1 MNNLKVDQTAIP
13 VGKNYVL
20 ISNINIPKDYLE
32 PDLIQDI
39 IDRVD
44 YFIKRDY
51 LDSRNSIYFEITAT
65 YRLRHATAGTTKMWV
80 GSFSPKFGPSIL
92 ENTVFD
98 NTFKTI
104 VARLLTLENVV
115 ASLMSARHLESDWVF
130 DELFSVII
138 HVSSIVFKEYPVLY
152 QRNLFHGKRRSRK
165 VATLQLPR
173 RN

>member
-65 YRLRHATAGTTKMWV
+65 YRLRHA
-80 GSFSPKFGPSIL
+80 
-92 ENTVFD
+92 
-98 NTFKTI
+98 
-104 VARLLTLENVV
+104 
-115 ASLMSARHLESDWVF
+115 SLMSARHLESDWVF